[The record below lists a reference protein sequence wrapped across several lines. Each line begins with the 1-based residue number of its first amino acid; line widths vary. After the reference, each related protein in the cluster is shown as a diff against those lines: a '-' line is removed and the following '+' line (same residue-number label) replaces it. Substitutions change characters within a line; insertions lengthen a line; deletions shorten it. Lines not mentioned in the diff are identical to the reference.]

1 MQDLVENAVSRYT
14 GEARIQRLR
23 WMAAQ
28 ATAEMP
34 HSAGLRTMAAQALVE
49 ACQQDGNVHRYREV
63 FEGNIFKTTAV
74 TTLPEGLVVD
84 ANWVQEKE
92 AAQRQDRSVL
102 RHRLQS
108 VQSHLHKEAI
118 RAAYLALAEHDCRV
132 GNVVEAFHSV
142 LRAKDYC
149 TTRQQ
154 TTAVCLSIVNLS
166 FLLGNQASAKE
177 YLLRLDHTIGNDT
190 PAQVRQQIQ
199 TASGLERLLAA
210 DYTKAAQYWANV
222 CKQGLEPSAS
232 AAANNNTTGTTNTAT
247 GESSTSSAM
256 GTSSPRSSSGASPP
270 SATGPPFP
278 AATVVAP
285 EDVSLYAAF
294 LAMGC
299 ASGPD
304 MVALAE
310 HPEALELVPR
320 LKDALVLFGR
330 RCDYRGAWSIL
341 EDSVFPVL
349 KYDLFF
355 APHLQALQAMIRE
368 KAVAS
373 YWKAYERVELSVMAE
388 ELGTGL
394 VPSLPA
400 LQALLVKL
408 IQGGSLPD
416 SRIDLSTQTIHRD
429 APLPRQMVVRAKLDT
444 LTRTTL
450 DDTYSTLTRL
460 SCLEHDLVVSD
471 SVGTGGS
478 RGRRGGRGRGASSMM
493 EDIIMDDNDEGG
505 MDVGDDMNPEDLY

>member
-1 MQDLVENAVSRYT
+1 MDDLVENVVTRYE

-23 WMAAQ
+23 WIAAK

-34 HSAGLRTMAAQALVE
+34 STASLRAAAAQALAT
-49 ACQQDGNVHRYREV
+49 ACQQDGNLPRYREI
-63 FEGNIFKTTAV
+63 FEGNIIKTHEIS
-74 TTLPEGLVVD
+74 TLPEGLAKMDV
-84 ANWVQEKE
+84 NWVQETD
-92 AAQRQDRSVL
+92 AAQRQDRTVL

-132 GNVVEAFHSV
+132 GDVVEAFHSV

-190 PAQVRQQIQ
+190 PPQIRQQIQ
-199 TASGLERLLAA
+199 TASGMERLLAG
-210 DYTKAAQYWANV
+210 DYAKAAQLWAEV
-222 CKQGLEPSAS
+222 CKQGLEPSSS
-232 AAANNNTTGTTNTAT
+232 ATTAT
-247 GESSTSSAM
+247 ATSTAGGESPASIALAT
-256 GTSSPRSSSGASPP
+256 SPRNGASP
-270 SATGPPFP
+270 SAAGGPPVP

-299 ASGPD
+299 AKGPD
-304 MVALAE
+304 MITLAE

-330 RCDYRGAWSIL
+330 RCDYRAAWAVL
-341 EDSVFPVL
+341 EESLFPVL
-349 KYDLFF
+349 KYDLFL
-355 APHLQALQAMIRE
+355 APHLNALQTMIRE

-373 YWKAYERVELSVMAE
+373 YWKAYERVELAVMAE
-388 ELGTGL
+388 ELGSGI
-394 VPSLPA
+394 VPSVQA

-408 IQGGSLPD
+408 IQRGCLPD

-429 APLPRQMVVRAKLDT
+429 APLPRQLVVQAKLDAM
-444 LTRTTL
+444 TRTTL

-460 SCLEHDLVVSD
+460 ACLEYDLVVSD
-471 SVGTGGS
+471 GGGAGS
-478 RGRRGGRGRGASSMM
+478 PRGRRGGRGRGGSGPSAIM
-493 EDIIMDDNDEGG
+493 EDAMMDERDEGG
-505 MDVGDDMNPEDLY
+505 MDVGDDINPEDLY